1 MCTQAHAQTHTHT
14 RGLTPPPSPAHPGRA
29 AGRSPG
35 SRGCAGRT
43 PLSPW
48 LSRAHAVPGE
58 LTPPPHTH
66 TAAGLGGAGAVLREP
81 PNSPGGGGGGG
92 RSPMPARG
100 HPSAPTSSRV
110 GAGGEAAPGGM
121 LRSPP
126 SLGNSSPFATQGLFL
141 KAGVA
146 PCQTLP
152 SHPSYTPKKLS
163 PDLCLHH
170 TPTTVGWQC
179 PHLGFAAQPGL
190 ALGLLLLSRAC
201 FGLFWGFSFIVWVF
215 FKLPFPLQIP
225 GRLSPAMTR
234 LSYSHARFANARGLQ
249 PHSSPRTMVLQ
260 GASPSPAHNLPQ
272 AGLCARQGALFS
284 SEVRPGSSQTRW
296 LCLLPLAGKQ

>member
-1 MCTQAHAQTHTHT
+1 MHAGTRTNTHAHARAHT
-14 RGLTPPPSPAHPGRA
+14 
-29 AGRSPG
+29 
-35 SRGCAGRT
+35 T
-43 PLSPW
+43 PLPGPPGPC
-48 LSRAHAVPGE
+48 SREKPREPG
-58 LTPPPHTH
+58 LRWPDPTKPVALPCPRRPRGADTPTHTH